1 MRTLP
6 LLALALAA
14 GCIMVPRQSTAPAS
28 SPDGTTAYN
37 APTAGADGSDGT
49 SYGGGGGGN
58 AYGSPGVRGADGS
71 PGTAAPAGPTT
82 VSVTIRSSCSKTVK
96 VFYGDK
102 PRFSSGTESSVSSNS
117 VSSKTFQE
125 GDMMW
130 VLDDRGEGVGSA
142 TISANTRNIEINSS
156 CSGLSAR

>member
-1 MRTLP
+1 MRTFSV
-6 LLALALAA
+6 LALALLA
-14 GCIMVPRQSTAPAS
+14 GCIMVPRQTTPAG

-49 SYGGGGGGN
+49 SYGGGG
-58 AYGSPGVRGADGS
+58 ASYGSPGVRGADGS

-82 VSVTIRSSCSKTVK
+82 VSVTIRSSCGKTVK

-142 TISANTRNIEINSS
+142 TISASTRNIEINSS
-156 CSGLSAR
+156 CTGLSAR